1 MPNIASKIAQHRANI
16 GQHRPNIGQPRPNIG
31 STWAQDAP
39 SIDHMGPTWLNLG
52 RRCAPDSFTLLHI
65 GPTKANIGE
74 RERERRGRTCAR
86 RLSQLRRIPGIRP
99 GGQPPSREGCYRG
112 TVAYVGV
119 CWPHVALC
127 YPYVAPSWKVCRA
140 FVGSMLA
147 ILGLCWR
154 YVTQFMLTNIVRD
167 TFFGF
172 FLPSKRNP

>member
-74 RERERRGRTCAR
+74 REREREARQDMCKTALPTSAYTRHTPGRSAPFSR
-86 RLSQLRRIPGIRP
+86 RMLPWN
-99 GGQPPSREGCYRG
+99 C
-112 TVAYVGV
+112 GV
-119 CWPHVALC
+119 RW
-127 YPYVAPSWKVCRA
+127 R
-140 FVGSMLA
+140 MLA
-147 ILGLCWR
+147 PCCPMLSLCCAILEG
-154 YVTQFMLTNIVRD
+154 M
-167 TFFGF
+167 
-172 FLPSKRNP
+172 